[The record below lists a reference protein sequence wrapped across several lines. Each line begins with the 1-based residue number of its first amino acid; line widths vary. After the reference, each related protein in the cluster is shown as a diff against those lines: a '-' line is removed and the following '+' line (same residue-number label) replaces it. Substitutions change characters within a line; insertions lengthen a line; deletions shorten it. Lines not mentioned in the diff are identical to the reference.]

1 MAGNLT
7 AQVRNIADVATAIA
21 GGDLSRR
28 IDHPSPGTEVGRL
41 ADALD
46 TMLGRIEAAYQA
58 RAEGEARALGSEER
72 MRQFVADASH
82 ELRTPLTS
90 VSGLAEF
97 GLQQGNA
104 AGPGELLR
112 LMTLIQHEADRMKRL
127 VEDLLVLARF
137 DTDRLLDYRSRRP
150 LMTFDEGKWESY
162 DAPELNVYR
171 LADAAGKPFLLLTG
185 PEPDHEWESFAAA
198 TQLLAERLGAGPL
211 ITYFGVPMGIPHT
224 RPLGMI
230 THSSRPGLV
239 TSKIPLP
246 SKLQVPGSASSLLE
260 FRFGQAGRDAIGLVV
275 QVPHYLSQAAYPTA
289 ALTLID
295 ALTEVSGLDL
305 PALELRE
312 AADRTN
318 ALIDRQ
324 VEESTEVAELVQGLE
339 AQYDAA
345 IAHDG
350 ENLLADGEEMPTAD
364 ELAAAFEQF
373 LAEQGGN
380 ED

>member
-1 MAGNLT
+1 MQPEDLYELDAEETSDLGGAALLVYLEGFMDAG
-7 AQVRNIADVATAIA
+7 AA
-21 GGDLSRR
+21 
-28 IDHPSPGTEVGRL
+28 GRL
-41 ADALD
+41 LTEHLLDAFEH
-46 TMLGRIEAAYQA
+46 TT
-58 RAEGEARALGSEER
+58 
-72 MRQFVADASH
+72 V
-82 ELRTPLTS
+82 
-90 VSGLAEF
+90 
-97 GLQQGNA
+97 
-104 AGPGELLR
+104 
-112 LMTLIQHEADRMKRL
+112 
-127 VEDLLVLARF
+127 ARF

-171 LADAAGKPFLLLTG
+171 LADATGKPFLLLTG

-364 ELAAAFEQF
+364 ELAEAFEQF
-373 LAEQGGN
+373 LAEQQRGT